1 MTVRVA
7 RLVACAIA
15 IGMGLAMI
23 WANAFSWELE
33 DWRTYLLAAER
44 VANGGSVY
52 DWTAGPEYV
61 YRYAPWFIYALVPFL
76 ALPRWAAD
84 LLWSAIVL
92 GGVLMASLPLM
103 RQRSWAAV
111 AIAVLGAGLL
121 MRVASTG
128 NVNSLMVG
136 ALVLGI
142 NSRFGPLIVALAA
155 SLKATPLLFV
165 AVFVAERRW
174 VAAGVSG
181 GLTLILVAPI
191 VWLGYEATPG
201 PSDSL
206 FSQSIVLWAF
216 VAVVATAG
224 LAILTLRRSRY
235 VGLAAGTAAY
245 LALPR
250 AFLYDIALVLPGATS
265 GRRGSRRARPRNDR

>member
-1 MTVRVA
+1 
-7 RLVACAIA
+7 
-15 IGMGLAMI
+15 MGLAMI
-23 WANAFSWELE
+23 WANAFSWGLE

-44 VANGGSVY
+44 VADGNSVY
-52 DWTAGPEYV
+52 DWTAGPESV
-61 YRYAPWFIYALVPFL
+61 YRYAPWFAYALVPFL
-76 ALPRWAAD
+76 ALPRSAAD

-92 GGVLMASLPLM
+92 GGVLMAALPLI
-103 RQRSWAAV
+103 RQRTWAAV
-111 AIAVLGAGLL
+111 AIAILGAGLL

-128 NVNSLMVG
+128 NVNSLMIG

-174 VAAGVSG
+174 VAAGVTG
-181 GLTLILVAPI
+181 GITLILVAPM

-206 FSQSIVLWAF
+206 FGQSVVLWAL
-216 VAVVATAG
+216 VAAVATSVLG
-224 LAILTLRRSRY
+224 ILTLRRSRF
-235 VGLAAGTAAY
+235 VGLAAGTAAF

-250 AFLYDIALVLPGATS
+250 AFLYDIALVLPGATA
-265 GRRGSRRARPRNDR
+265 RRREARSASRRNDR